1 MTITR
6 KEAAMNRETYEK
18 AIKLHQQIKE
28 LSDLITIVNSNQL
41 TFIDH
46 LGNCTNNCKLRQ
58 IAEAHKEQIYN
69 GLHAEKAEL
78 EREIE
83 EL

>member
-18 AIKLHQQIKE
+18 AIKLHEQLVQ
-28 LSDLITIVNSNQL
+28 LSDLIITVNNNQL

-46 LGNCTNNCKLRQ
+46 LGNCTNDSKLRQ

-69 GLHAEKAEL
+69 GLIAEQTKL
-78 EREIE
+78 EKEIE